1 MVEST
6 HYDAFISYRRENG
19 FLMAQ
24 VIYDR
29 LKERGIQCFFDL
41 EELRSGKFDEKI
53 LVAIREAH
61 TFILIL
67 PKDALNRCVNE
78 DDWVRREIIEA
89 VRCDKVIIPIMYD
102 GFEWPKKWNAEIPKE
117 FHGLEKNNGVSGTQE
132 YLPAMIDKIISYM
145 PQELIHLKCTFVSD
159 TRKME
164 ENTRDTTIETE
175 FISTEKYFGDCI
187 VNSDNIKRIDM
198 AFHAGAEWFTS
209 IEKNDQLY
217 IILDKRIPVRVLLN
231 FPDVSEIVAKHM
243 RHKHKHYMKFEE
255 CIRNWQELGREYS
268 DLVEIRIVDIPILR
282 RYYSF
287 HMKDAHKD
295 SVNVKHYTYDNAR
308 PDKNFQ
314 SIFNCKSPYFMLYRS
329 EFDYLW
335 NQAIVLSEKQ
345 VFNLS
350 NKTGKFVDTVSFITT
365 CLNDITNVS
374 GIDMYFRGGSE
385 WHLNS
390 AVVELLLHLLEKRI
404 KLRVIIN
411 EKDTVEETAKHMRH
425 NLRKYYGY
433 DKNVSNW
440 VELSKKYS
448 ELVSVHLA
456 EVPLMRRYY
465 NVYGEQKGKM
475 KISYYTYGN
484 PYPEKDC
491 LSIFDSSNL
500 SYKLYSEEFDYLWE
514 KGSHEVS

>member
-1 MVEST
+1 M
-6 HYDAFISYRRENG
+6 
-19 FLMAQ
+19 
-24 VIYDR
+24 
-29 LKERGIQCFFDL
+29 
-41 EELRSGKFDEKI
+41 
-53 LVAIREAH
+53 
-61 TFILIL
+61 
-67 PKDALNRCVNE
+67 
-78 DDWVRREIIEA
+78 
-89 VRCDKVIIPIMYD
+89 
-102 GFEWPKKWNAEIPKE
+102 
-117 FHGLEKNNGVSGTQE
+117 
-132 YLPAMIDKIISYM
+132 
-145 PQELIHLKCTFVSD
+145 KCTFVSD

-187 VNSDNIKRIDM
+187 VNSDNIERIDM

-335 NQAIVLSEKQ
+335 NQAIVLSE
-345 VFNLS
+345 
-350 NKTGKFVDTVSFITT
+350 NKYLI
-365 CLNDITNVS
+365 
-374 GIDMYFRGGSE
+374 Y
-385 WHLNS
+385 
-390 AVVELLLHLLEKRI
+390 RI
-404 KLRVIIN
+404 KLV
-411 EKDTVEETAKHMRH
+411 
-425 NLRKYYGY
+425 NL
-433 DKNVSNW
+433 
-440 VELSKKYS
+440 
-448 ELVSVHLA
+448 
-456 EVPLMRRYY
+456 
-465 NVYGEQKGKM
+465 
-475 KISYYTYGN
+475 
-484 PYPEKDC
+484 
-491 LSIFDSSNL
+491 
-500 SYKLYSEEFDYLWE
+500 
-514 KGSHEVS
+514 